1 MSLNPQAQGNSM
13 VDVLQGSV
21 SSHFSRLESVLLQ
34 NEAIN
39 GQYNLVTSA
48 AYANNTPVKA
58 PGFTKVCF
66 STNGSI
72 VADLENSYIEADI
85 TYKLRYNGVN
95 NLNNARLPAPGNGGA
110 LLADAKG
117 SPITKFFIGFKQ
129 SLDALER
136 YDLYVNSNMLYS
148 QPFVGPESTI
158 MLAGIN
164 EWLGVKH
171 VRINI

>member
-72 VADLENSYIEADI
+72 IADLENSYIEADL
-85 TYKLRYNGVN
+85 TYKLRYNGIN
-95 NLNNARLPAPGNGGA
+95 NFNNARLPKPHDFTSNPAANATCAVLGNTT
-110 LLADAKG
+110 
-117 SPITKFFIGFKQ
+117 PITKFFIGFK
-129 SLDALER
+129 
-136 YDLYVNSNMLYS
+136 
-148 QPFVGPESTI
+148 
-158 MLAGIN
+158 
-164 EWLGVKH
+164 K
-171 VRINI
+171 